1 MQDLILALDFGGA
14 KHSAALIRRR
24 ALVEGAP
31 AWLARRRV
39 FSPPGTDAQVDI
51 ALALEMARGLLADA
65 AEGERPLGGGVTKAG
80 DLWWET
86 VRRLAR
92 ETALADVQVDVVP
105 AQLGDDAPLWGA
117 VALVA

>member
-1 MQDLILALDFGGA
+1 MQALILALDFGGA
-14 KHSAALIRRR
+14 KHSAAIASRQ
-24 ALVEGAP
+24 ALGQVEQ
-31 AWLARRRV
+31 AWLACGRV
-39 FSPPGTDAQVDI
+39 FAPPGADAQVDI

-80 DLWWET
+80 DFWWET

-105 AQLGDDAPLWGA
+105 AELGDDAPLWGA